1 MDIDIKNAFCK
12 IEDYAHMWNWLPD
25 INIAYE
31 IYELFP
37 DSYSVLTPFMYAY
50 MEEVIRSTTS
60 EYGIEILKNGK
71 PDNKRRTSMNL
82 INLAI
87 AENQDNEEYVSILD
101 NVKKYFRGSSVSDS
115 GDNRNS
121 TLHGFMHP
129 RYWTKESFENL
140 VKDIARLSPYA
151 GF

>member
-1 MDIDIKNAFCK
+1 MDSEVKKAFST

-25 INIAYE
+25 IDVACK
-31 IYELFP
+31 IYEQFP
-37 DSYSVLTPFMYAY
+37 NSFSVLTPFMYAY

-60 EYGIEILKNGK
+60 EYGIVFLKNGK
-71 PDNKRRTSMNL
+71 PSGRKTGISL
-82 INLAI
+82 IKLAI
-87 AENQDNEEYVSILD
+87 KENPEKEDYIAILNDVKNYFKGSNEHD
-101 NVKKYFRGSSVSDS
+101 K

-121 TLHGFMHP
+121 TLHGYMHAG
-129 RYWTKESFENL
+129 YWTKDSFETL